1 MAAPGP
7 EPGGPRIVSSPD
19 LRIPFSSPGL
29 DGGITVAHQVIAK
42 LAGKAARATYGVVA
56 MQEPPIRKLARFF
69 RGALTEGVEVDIE
82 DGTAN
87 IGLHVVMERGVN
99 LSQVT
104 TNLQEQVRY
113 QLGDVGGV
121 PLGAISVRVED
132 LQD

>member
-1 MAAPGP
+1 M
-7 EPGGPRIVSSPD
+7 SSAD
-19 LRIPFSSPGL
+19 LHITFSSPGL

-56 MQEPPIRKLARFF
+56 MQESPIRKLARFF

-82 DGTAN
+82 DGAAN

-99 LSQVT
+99 LAQVT
-104 TNLQEQVRY
+104 ANLQEQVRY
-113 QLGDVGGV
+113 QVAEVGGV
-121 PLGAISVRVED
+121 PLGEISVRVED

>member
-1 MAAPGP
+1 
-7 EPGGPRIVSSPD
+7 VSSPD
-19 LRIPFSSPGL
+19 LHIPFPSPGL

-56 MQEPPIRKLARFF
+56 MQEPPVRRLARFF
-69 RGALTEGVEVDIE
+69 RGSFTEGVEVDIA

-99 LSQVT
+99 LAQVIA
-104 TNLQEQVRY
+104 NLQEQVRY
-113 QLGDVGGV
+113 QVGEVGGV
-121 PLGAISVRVED
+121 PLGEINVRVED

>member
-1 MAAPGP
+1 
-7 EPGGPRIVSSPD
+7 VSSPD
-19 LRIPFSSPGL
+19 LRISFSSPGL
-29 DGGITVAHQVIAK
+29 EGGITVAHQVIAK

-69 RGALTEGVEVDIE
+69 RGALTEGVEVDIA

-99 LSQVT
+99 LAQVT
-104 TNLQEQVRY
+104 ANLQEQVRY
-113 QLGDVGGV
+113 QVGEIGGV
-121 PLGAISVRVED
+121 PVGEINVRVED